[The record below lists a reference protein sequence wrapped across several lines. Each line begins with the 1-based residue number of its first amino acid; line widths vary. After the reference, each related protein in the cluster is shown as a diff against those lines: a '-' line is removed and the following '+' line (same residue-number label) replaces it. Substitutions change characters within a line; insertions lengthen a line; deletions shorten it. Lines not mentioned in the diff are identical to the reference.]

1 VVAIGAYR
9 VAWGTC
15 GQSRLSSPAMNA
27 AQVNTVGG
35 TCELLGLVTVA
46 WDLVDVARYRGIP
59 ARIRARLQALKA
71 AIVAAWRTALHR
83 PRNVTLA
90 VAGTA
95 TAHAIANQA
104 VELIREPFTPRPG
117 QSLEDQIAE
126 LGQLVNRLQNA
137 LLAQDLKHGQAIDM
151 LRQQTDEKLRA
162 EQRRADDVVGA
173 VRGELDRLREI
184 TTGGLYLEIDGVLGV
199 LLGVIFTTWPQ
210 NVAARL
216 SWLPFRVVIVGV
228 FLYACLRALSA
239 WVKHYDARA
248 AAG

>member
-1 VVAIGAYR
+1 
-9 VAWGTC
+9 
-15 GQSRLSSPAMNA
+15 MNA
-27 AQVNTVGG
+27 AQVNTLGG

-46 WDLVDVARYRGIP
+46 WGLVDVARYRGIP
-59 ARIRARLQALKA
+59 ARIRARLKALRA
-71 AIVAAWRTALHR
+71 VIVAAWRTALHR

-95 TAHAIANQA
+95 TAQMLANQT
-104 VELIREPFTPRPG
+104 VVLPREPSTPRPS

-126 LGQLVNRLQNA
+126 LGRFVNRLHEN
-137 LLAQDLKHGQAIDM
+137 LLAQDQKHGQAINT
-151 LRQQTDEKLRA
+151 LRQQTDEQLRA
-162 EQRRADDVVGA
+162 EQRRADDAVGA

-216 SWLPFRVVIVGV
+216 SWLPFRGVIVGV
-228 FLYACLRALSA
+228 FLYACLRAVLA
-239 WVKHYDARA
+239 WVKHYDAQVAGGRRSARRNWLRQNLKRA
-248 AAG
+248 AGSS